1 MNDVVGGHPG
11 CFVPFLAA
19 TRPAV
24 RVYNAGI
31 CITYLED
38 YPTMVSQVQLH
49 EIMRAALHRDPRTR
63 AIEFQGQ
70 WYPWGWLKT
79 LADTLDEALNGAG
92 VGPDQPVGVIPRN
105 RPAFAAALLSLIATR
120 RTIVMIY
127 AFQSAEAM
135 ADDIRRLRL
144 PAVLAD
150 EQDWSAATIGAA
162 RELSC
167 LGLSINGASDTV
179 TPLPGLER
187 SCGKGLRGRAME
199 PAIEMLTSGTTGAPK
214 RLALSF
220 AMIARAM
227 VGENSENAKEF
238 PDASQ
243 LAPAL
248 LMFPFGNIS
257 GLYSYFPMAAG
268 GRPVVLLEK
277 FSVGQWWDFLKRF
290 RPTQMNL
297 PPAGV
302 RMVLDAAI
310 PKEDLACL
318 QYISSGAAWLDP
330 NVQAEFQRRYDIP
343 ILLSYGATEFGG
355 VVAAMTLE
363 LYKQFGDAKI
373 NSVGRPWAR
382 TQLRVVD
389 AQTGRPLPAGDTGIL
404 EILTPR
410 CGPEW
415 VRTTD
420 LASIDGDGFMYHRG
434 RADGAIMRGGYKII
448 PEAVAEKIA
457 LHPCIAAVAVVG
469 LPDERLGEIPVAAIE
484 LRPGYERPTE
494 AELEQHARRHL
505 YSTHVPAAFRIVES
519 LPRTPSMKI
528 NLPGVRQLF
537 EDFAVGAK
545 SSESDRIATQRS
557 RPRDNRP

>member
-1 MNDVVGGHPG
+1 
-11 CFVPFLAA
+11 
-19 TRPAV
+19 
-24 RVYNAGI
+24 
-31 CITYLED
+31 
-38 YPTMVSQVQLH
+38 
-49 EIMRAALHRDPRTR
+49 MRSALQRDAEAR

-70 WYPWGWLKT
+70 WYTWGWLKT
-79 LADTLDEALNGAG
+79 LADHLDEALDEAG
-92 VGPDQPVGVIPRN
+92 IGPGQPVGVIPRN
-105 RPAFAAALLSLIATR
+105 RPAFAAALLCLIATR

-144 PAVLAD
+144 PAVLA
-150 EQDWSAATIGAA
+150 EAQDWSAATIAAA

-167 LGLSINGASDTV
+167 LGLSILGTANTV
-179 TPLPGLER
+179 TPVPGLEH
-187 SCGKGLRGRAME
+187 SSGQGLRGRAME

-227 VGENSENAKEF
+227 VGENSENAKQF
-238 PDASQ
+238 PDATQ
-243 LAPAL
+243 LEPAL

-277 FSVGQWWDFLKRF
+277 FSVAHWWDFLKRF

-302 RMVLDAAI
+302 RMVLDAGI
-310 PKEDLACL
+310 PKEDLDSL
-318 QYISSGAAWLDP
+318 EYISSGAAWLDP

-363 LYKQFGDAKI
+363 LYRQFGVAKI
-373 NSVGRPWAR
+373 NSVGRPWAK
-382 TQLRVVD
+382 TKLRVVD
-389 AQTGRPLPAGDTGIL
+389 SATGRTLAVGDTGTL
-404 EILTPR
+404 EILTPH

-420 LASIDGDGFMYHRG
+420 LASIDEDGFMYHRG
-434 RADGAIMRGGYKII
+434 RADGAIMRGGYKIL

-457 LHPCIAAVAVVG
+457 LHPSIAAVAIVG

-484 LRPGYERPTE
+484 LRPGHVRPTE
-494 AELEQHARRHL
+494 VELEQHARRHL
-505 YSTHVPAAFRIVES
+505 YSTHVPAAFCIVES

-528 NLPGVRQLF
+528 SLPGVKQLF
-537 EDFAVGAK
+537 KDFIVGTKSPEAVDLSA
-545 SSESDRIATQRS
+545 QRS
-557 RPRDNRP
+557 QPRDDRT